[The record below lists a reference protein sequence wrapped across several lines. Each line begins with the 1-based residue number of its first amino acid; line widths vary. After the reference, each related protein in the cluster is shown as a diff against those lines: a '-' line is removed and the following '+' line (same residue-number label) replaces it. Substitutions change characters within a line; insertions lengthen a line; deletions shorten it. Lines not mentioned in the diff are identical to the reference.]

1 VVALLLGAGLSRRYH
16 EPLRFALE
24 LWMGAGLL
32 RLTGDAA
39 WTAIAGAATVVAV
52 RMVASRTLLS
62 RR

>member
-1 VVALLLGAGLSRRYH
+1 VVALLLGAGLSRRYR
-16 EPLRFALE
+16 EPLGFALE

-32 RLTGDAA
+32 RLTGDEA